1 MVKMKNKFQKICNS
15 ALFAAA
21 GLALGACTLEPDYVV
36 PETPLDSQAEEMKS
50 FKYAEG
56 LWADA
61 NPSDAQLKGKW
72 WLIFDD
78 DKLSGLIEACRE
90 KNPNL
95 KSAFYAVEQARQKAR
110 MTESELYPW
119 LNGNASYSKNDT
131 SENEFS
137 YRGAY
142 EDYRIGLGLTWDLDF
157 FGRVQALLASEVA
170 DAQALRAAYENTML
184 MLEAN
189 VASVYFSIRQYN
201 SEILLLEE
209 TVNVRQKQ
217 VDLVTNRAKAKYA
230 HEADVKRAEQQ
241 FYDAVTQLAS
251 VRKLRDAATN
261 YLAYLTGT
269 IPANLQATT
278 EPIAEVLPKVP
289 SIIPSQLLERRPDIA
304 QAERGVFSANMKIGA
319 AKSAFFPTIQITSS
333 LDLASQDIGD
343 LLEGNSLAWGVSPRL
358 YLPLFQAG
366 KLYAQ
371 YQVALSQHLEAS
383 EKYKA
388 TVLNAIYEVEN
399 ALSEIKNLKAE
410 YDARAKSAA
419 ASKAVEEL
427 TRNQFDSGVIDY
439 FEYTDA
445 ERLALTNERERI
457 RLRGEQ
463 FRSVVSLVLAIGG
476 GVDDEGEG
484 EKTAAK

>member
-1 MVKMKNKFQKICNS
+1 MENKFQKFS
-15 ALFAAA
+15 KGALLVAM
-21 GLALGACTLEPDYVV
+21 GLALSACTLEPDYVV
-36 PETPLDSQAEEMKS
+36 PETHLDSSAEQMKN

-61 NPSDAQLKGKW
+61 NPNDAQLKGKW
-72 WLIFDD
+72 WLIFNDE
-78 DKLSGLIEACRE
+78 KLAKLIETCRE

-95 KSAFYAVEQARQKAR
+95 KVAFYTVEQARQKAR
-110 MTESELYPW
+110 MTEAELYPW
-119 LNGNASYSKNDT
+119 LNGNVSYTKTDT

-157 FGRVQALLASEVA
+157 FGRVQALMASEVA

-201 SEILLLEE
+201 SEIVLLKE

-230 HEADVKRAEQQ
+230 HEADVRRAEQQ
-241 FYDAVTQLAS
+241 LYDAVTQIAS
-251 VRKLRDAATN
+251 VQRLRDASIN
-261 YLAYLTGT
+261 YLAFLTGT
-269 IPANLQATT
+269 IPANLQITD

-333 LDLASQDIGD
+333 LDLASQDISS

-358 YLPLFQAG
+358 YLPIFQAG
-366 KLYAQ
+366 RLYAQ
-371 YQVALSQHLEAS
+371 YQVALAQHLQAS

-399 ALSEIKNLKAE
+399 ALSAIKNLKAE
-410 YDARAKSAA
+410 YEARAKSASA
-419 ASKAVEEL
+419 AKAVETL

-463 FRSVVSLVLAIGG
+463 FRSVVALILAIGG
-476 GVDDEGEG
+476 GVD
-484 EKTAAK
+484 